1 MAIDRDAKLRSKRS
15 RVSTYD
21 LSSLVYKMP
30 AMVTVE

>member
-1 MAIDRDAKLRSKRS
+1 MAIDRDAKLRSKRF

-21 LSSLVYKMP
+21 LRSLGYKMP